1 MRTNYPEPEIQ
12 IPATYSITQ
21 FAEKVGISRPL
32 AYKLVR
38 AGAIKIIRI
47 GPVMRITQAEA
58 ERVAREGTDAQA
70 VAA

>member
-12 IPATYSITQ
+12 IPATYSVST
-21 FAEKVGISRPL
+21 FAEAVGISRAL

-38 AGAIKIIRI
+38 AGAVRVIKI

-58 ERVAREGTDAQA
+58 ERIAREGTQA
-70 VAA
+70 EAA

>member
-1 MRTNYPEPEIQ
+1 MRTSYPEPEAQ
-12 IPATYSITQ
+12 IPATYSISK
-21 FAEKVGISRPL
+21 FAAHVGISRAL

-38 AGAIKIIRI
+38 SGAVNVIKI

-58 ERVAREGTDAQA
+58 ERIAREGTEAQA